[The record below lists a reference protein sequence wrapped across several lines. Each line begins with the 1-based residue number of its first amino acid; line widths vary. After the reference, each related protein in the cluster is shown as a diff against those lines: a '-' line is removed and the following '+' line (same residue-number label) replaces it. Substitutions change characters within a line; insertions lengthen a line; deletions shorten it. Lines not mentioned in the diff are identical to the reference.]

1 MSQSALGGGPSKDGD
16 QHHSPSPDGA
26 AGEEEKTGGKK
37 RTAID
42 KQTAFV
48 EYKTQTEEG
57 KGLEE
62 AIVQYR
68 EEVKNKKNMVKT
80 LTIQINA
87 TKQEMDRVQERL
99 GQKQDE
105 KRAANARGDDF
116 GFDDDGAG
124 NNELVIDEEELSLL
138 REMKDLKRSYR
149 DTYEKLR
156 QVKTQIV
163 DS

>member
-1 MSQSALGGGPSKDGD
+1 
-16 QHHSPSPDGA
+16 
-26 AGEEEKTGGKK
+26 
-37 RTAID
+37 
-42 KQTAFV
+42 
-48 EYKTQTEEG
+48 
-57 KGLEE
+57 
-62 AIVQYR
+62 
-68 EEVKNKKNMVKT
+68 
-80 LTIQINA
+80 
-87 TKQEMDRVQERL
+87 MDRVQERL

-124 NNELVIDEEELSLL
+124 NNEVVIDEEELTLL
-138 REMKDLKRSYR
+138 REMKDLKRNYR